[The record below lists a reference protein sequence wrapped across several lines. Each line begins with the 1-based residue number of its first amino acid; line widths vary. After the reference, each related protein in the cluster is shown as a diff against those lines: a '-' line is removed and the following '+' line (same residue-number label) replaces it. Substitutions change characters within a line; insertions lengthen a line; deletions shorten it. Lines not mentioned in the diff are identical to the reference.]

1 MTRKIFHAILLSAA
15 AALALSM
22 VIVIG
27 CLYEYFGRV
36 QETQMKDEL
45 SLAAAG
51 VSAGG
56 EEYLSRLAPSDHYR
70 LTWIA
75 PDGTVRLDTR
85 AGAEEMDN
93 HAGRA
98 EIREAL
104 AMGDGE
110 SVRYSATLLEKTMY
124 CARRLDDGS
133 VLRISVSRTS
143 VGMLALGILQPIL
156 WVILAALALAA
167 LLAGRLS
174 RRIIEPLNRLDLEH
188 PLDNDAYEEL
198 APLLHRINAQRG
210 QIDAQLRE
218 LERRTSEF
226 RQITDNMREG
236 LVLLDGERR
245 VLSVNET
252 ARRLFQADDDCV
264 GQDFLTLDRS
274 PDMSAA
280 IAAAMQEGHAVLRAV
295 RGARRYQLDVSR
307 IDSDGKAAGA
317 VLLAVDVTE
326 QEEAEQRRRE
336 FSANV
341 SHELKTP
348 LQGIIGSAEL
358 IENGL
363 VQPADLPRFAGH
375 IRAEGQRLV
384 TLIGDIIRLSQ
395 LDENVD
401 MPRERVDLLAL
412 ARETARDLSEA
423 AEKKRVTINVAGTE
437 TTIWGVR
444 RLLYEML
451 YNLCDNAI
459 RYNRADGHV
468 NVRVGAEERHA
479 VVTVE
484 DDGAGIAPEH
494 QQRVFERFYRVD
506 KSHSKASGGTG
517 LGLSIVKHAVQY
529 HGGAVSLHSA
539 PGEGTS
545 VRVELPATEKPE
557 NNAEAESARAG
568 SACSQT
574 Q

>member
-75 PDGTVRLDTR
+75 PDGTV
-85 AGAEEMDN
+85 
-93 HAGRA
+93 
-98 EIREAL
+98 
-104 AMGDGE
+104 
-110 SVRYSATLLEKTMY
+110 
-124 CARRLDDGS
+124 RLDDGS

-317 VLLAVDVTE
+317 VLLAVDVTD
-326 QEEAEQRRRE
+326 Q
-336 FSANV
+336 
-341 SHELKTP
+341 
-348 LQGIIGSAEL
+348 
-358 IENGL
+358 
-363 VQPADLPRFAGH
+363 
-375 IRAEGQRLV
+375 
-384 TLIGDIIRLSQ
+384 
-395 LDENVD
+395 
-401 MPRERVDLLAL
+401 
-412 ARETARDLSEA
+412 
-423 AEKKRVTINVAGTE
+423 
-437 TTIWGVR
+437 
-444 RLLYEML
+444 
-451 YNLCDNAI
+451 
-459 RYNRADGHV
+459 
-468 NVRVGAEERHA
+468 
-479 VVTVE
+479 
-484 DDGAGIAPEH
+484 
-494 QQRVFERFYRVD
+494 
-506 KSHSKASGGTG
+506 
-517 LGLSIVKHAVQY
+517 
-529 HGGAVSLHSA
+529 
-539 PGEGTS
+539 
-545 VRVELPATEKPE
+545 
-557 NNAEAESARAG
+557 
-568 SACSQT
+568 
-574 Q
+574 